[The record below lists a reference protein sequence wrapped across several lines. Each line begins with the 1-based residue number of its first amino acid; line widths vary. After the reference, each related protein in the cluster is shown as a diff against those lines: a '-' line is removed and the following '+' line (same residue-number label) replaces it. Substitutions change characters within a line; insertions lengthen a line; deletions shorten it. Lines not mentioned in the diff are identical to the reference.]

1 MGGKR
6 KSGRRRR
13 IRRHRRRGDERVGSG
28 NERLRCT
35 VLELVAGEHLVRQGV
50 DVIAYAASDV
60 YRLEAREKGNRLRG
74 SYSPLILTNT
84 TRPGKP
90 WL

>member
-1 MGGKR
+1 VGGKR

-50 DVIAYAASDV
+50 DVM
-60 YRLEAREKGNRLRG
+60 
-74 SYSPLILTNT
+74 
-84 TRPGKP
+84 
-90 WL
+90 